1 MKKSFMTRALAMGL
15 SLAMAFS
22 LSAATN
28 VSVAS
33 AAAKPAMNSKTMTVK
48 VGQSKNYKATTAT
61 QKAYK
66 ITKVRLSKA
75 GQENAD
81 VTISSTGKSIKVT
94 GKSATKSRNLVIRF
108 QNRKT
113 KKSQNITTKVVVKEA
128 VAEVAKISSV
138 KQDTFT
144 EFTVTMSKAL
154 ETAAAA
160 DFGMVRDDDNQVITV
175 RSAALDATDKTK
187 VKLTVYTSLTDAK
200 TYTVTYTAS
209 DAAKT
214 QSTAKVTVTDGT
226 VADVALTPLE
236 ITANKE
242 TVIKYQTLDATGVI
256 VSEGLASKATGNVSV
271 TWDSLLGTMDE
282 SSSKYILYNVGDTA
296 KFTVTYNTF
305 KYDPTTGAQIG
316 VITKD
321 FTVTAVKDASVIS
334 QYTYTVAAERPF
346 DWSKVTP
353 KQTVALEDTD
363 REAYFLIKDSKG
375 NNVTATCGYT
385 VESSDNSI
393 VVADGLVTG
402 TDLRPVAKGSAYL
415 MIKDADGKVVHTL
428 PITVGDKRT
437 LSTFKLSAGT
447 VNVVSGAAFDDN
459 VVTKAALCGYTDVVA
474 KDQYGENIAVNLDIK
489 KTTNNNLSDKV
500 REHSSHSYLIVEGQS
515 QAASEVYTITA
526 TDANNKSMPTTLRVN
541 TVEAK
546 NTPTYSVVFVKG
558 TGADAKVVSEIDTT
572 VSESTSAVAP
582 TSQAVTAYIVKKQNN
597 VVSDILTTGKIKGM
611 TIRKNDGTVVAK
623 VVSETTIAKTE
634 KSVVTSA
641 AVVATK
647 AVVDVV
653 TNAGAY
659 NNSKALVV
667 SATAVSGSG
676 IGLSGKC
683 VTKTLGVGTYT
694 VTFDLIGADGSTGV
708 NSRPDRAQ
716 ASFAVKDSQTP
727 VTAVVKDT
735 NCTEGG
741 QVKTLL
747 GVGKYVDYKYGDVV
761 INGVGSPSKAKV
773 TVSNGDKNA
782 FVSNVTVEVQVADT
796 THSMI
801 VTVPVNKTFITTG
814 TKWDKVQ
821 N

>member
-200 TYTVTYTAS
+200 TYTVTYTAT

-334 QYTYTVAAERPF
+334 QYTYTVAAEKPF

-353 KQTVALEDTD
+353 KQTVALDDTD

-375 NNVTATCGYT
+375 NNVTETCGYT

-402 TDLRPVAKGSAYL
+402 ADLRPVAKGSAYL
-415 MIKDADGKVVHTL
+415 MIKDTDGKVVHTL

-447 VNVVSGAAFDDN
+447 VNVVSGAAHEAT
-459 VVTKAALCGYTDVVA
+459 VTSAALCAYTDVVA
-474 KDQYGENIAVNLDIK
+474 KDQYGENINVTLDIK
-489 KTTNNNLSDKV
+489 KTTNNSLPDDKV
-500 REHSSHSYLIVEGQS
+500 TERSGYLVVEGQS
-515 QAASEVYTITA
+515 QAASEIYTITA

-541 TVEAK
+541 TVDAK
-546 NTPTYSVVFVKG
+546 SAKTYSVVFVKG
-558 TGADAKVVSEIDTT
+558 TGADAKAVSEIDTT
-572 VSESTSAVAP
+572 VSESKSAAAP
-582 TSQAVTAYIVKKQNN
+582 TSQAVKAIIVTKQNN
-597 VVSDILTTGKIKGM
+597 VVSGILTTGNIKGM
-611 TIRKNDGTVVAK
+611 TIKKNDGTTVAQ
-623 VVSETTIAKTE
+623 
-634 KSVVTSA
+634 VTSGQAAKAVSTA
-641 AVVATK
+641 AVVSG
-647 AVVDVV
+647 DVV
-653 TNAGAY
+653 KATGSAATYNNTNA
-659 NNSKALVV
+659 L
-667 SATAVSGSG
+667 AVSGSAV
-676 IGLSGKC
+676 SGTC

-694 VTFDLIGADGSTGV
+694 ITFDLIGADA
-708 NSRPDRAQ
+708 NNPNRPDRAQ

-741 QVKTLL
+741 LVKSLL
-747 GVGKYVDYKYGDVV
+747 GTGTYIDYKYGDVV
-761 INGVGSPSKAKV
+761 LSNVGAPSKAKV

-782 FVSNVTVEVQVADT
+782 FVSNVTVEVPVAET
-796 THSMI
+796 SYSMI

-814 TKWDKVQ
+814 AKWASVQ